1 MPLEATQQR
10 ERAEAQRQREIEF
23 AVDAAKFRSRGQL
36 QRVLSA
42 LESWETQ
49 KLEFEQTLK
58 ELEAKKRALLADT
71 ERLDWLSNGF
81 PK

>member
-1 MPLEATQQR
+1 
-10 ERAEAQRQREIEF
+10 
-23 AVDAAKFRSRGQL
+23 
-36 QRVLSA
+36 LSA